1 LTIYLRAGRN
11 WAVSAPA
18 RLTSKAERTRAGIL
32 EAAETLFAAR
42 GFEATRLEDVAERVG
57 IRRASIVYY
66 FRDKRELYDAV
77 LVDVFSGLL
86 APVRAALE
94 GAGALPARVEAA
106 VSAWVE
112 YVARRPSLPRLLLR
126 EVLDAGGEAPVLR
139 AQIEPFIALVER
151 VLARSGGDPLLD
163 DPLLDPAHFASA
175 VAGTSVFYL
184 TALPTLVPELGGE
197 LSAERLRDHRE
208 QLLRV
213 TRRLIR
219 APRRASKS

>member
-1 LTIYLRAGRN
+1 
-11 WAVSAPA
+11 VSAPA
-18 RLTSKAERTRAGIL
+18 RLTSKAERTRAAIL
-32 EAAETLFAAR
+32 DAAEALFAAR

-77 LVDVFSGLL
+77 LEGVFSPLL
-86 APVRAALE
+86 AEVQGALE
-94 GAGALPARVEAA
+94 GGGALAARIEAA

-126 EVLDAGGEAPVLR
+126 EVLDAGEAPVLR
-139 AQIEPFIALVER
+139 GVTQPFFALVER
-151 VLARSGGDPLLD
+151 VLARSGRDPLLSGAS
-163 DPLLDPAHFASA
+163 LDPAHLASA

-184 TALPTLVPELGGE
+184 TALPALVPELGE
-197 LSAERLRDHRE
+197 PISPERLRDHKE

-213 TRRLIR
+213 TRRLIA
-219 APRRASKS
+219 APRRAGGP